1 MRFRLAI
8 QNSVQFKSHELFIS
22 GIFHLI
28 FLDHGQPRV
37 AEITQGET
45 VSKGDYWVK

>member
-1 MRFRLAI
+1 MRFHHAT
-8 QNSVQFKSHELFIS
+8 QNGIQFKTYELFIS
-22 GIFHLI
+22 RIFHLI